1 MYGATPN
8 DDLYTDYR
16 LFNENSNFLCANIA
30 DLKFYNEISNLG
42 QIWVLRS
49 TPTLSSQP
57 YPPRLESLPL
67 RPLRLL
73 WTDMDGHI
81 VTLLIYLTTITPV
94 YNIIYIH
101 IYIIY
106 NI

>member
-1 MYGATPN
+1 M
-8 DDLYTDYR
+8 
-16 LFNENSNFLCANIA
+16 
-30 DLKFYNEISNLG
+30 KF
-42 QIWVLRS
+42 QIWVKFGFGGQLLLCPAS
-49 TPTLSSQP
+49 HT
-57 YPPRLESLPL
+57 PPRLESLPL

-94 YNIIYIH
+94 YNIIYID